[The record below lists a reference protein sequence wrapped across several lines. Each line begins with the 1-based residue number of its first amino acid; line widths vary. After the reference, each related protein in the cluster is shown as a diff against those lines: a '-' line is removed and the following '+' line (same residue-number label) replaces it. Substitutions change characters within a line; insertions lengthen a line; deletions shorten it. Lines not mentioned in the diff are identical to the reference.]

1 MKRNRTRRKNA
12 FTLVEILIV
21 VVILGILAAIV
32 VPQFTNAADQ
42 ARQSSLD
49 STVRTIRSALE
60 LSRNNTGSYPAFDD
74 DLWNTLQT
82 QGLLQDAPT
91 NPLPAAANANTNA
104 NTPGSGTVGA
114 EGSGADFEIFL
125 NGNGAL
131 VVQSGI

>member
-1 MKRNRTRRKNA
+1 MQRNRTRRKNA

-60 LSRNNTGSYPAFDD
+60 LSRNNTGSYPAFSD

-91 NPLPAAANANTNA
+91 NPLPAASNANTNA
-104 NTPGSGTVGA
+104 NTPGAATVGA
-114 EGSGADFEIFL
+114 AESGADFEIFL
-125 NGNGAL
+125 NANGAL
-131 VVQSGI
+131 VVQSGV